1 MLLYKTAPNLEESLE
16 SALIDDE
23 FKSLASD
30 IQQEEIYQ
38 LISDLNKT
46 QQEMRW
52 TNHPKVFLEV
62 AIVKLCQ
69 LETSPIAKS
78 QSVDIN
84 QLTNKINQLE
94 NELREL
100 KKHRVSYPCTIT
112 IPQIWELHFLTEK
125 KTWHYMSMRNPYLER
140 LTTL

>member
-1 MLLYKTAPNLEESLE
+1 M
-16 SALIDDE
+16 IDDE

-38 LISDLNKT
+38 LISELNKT

-69 LETSPIAKS
+69 LETSPISNS

-94 NELREL
+94 NEIREL
-100 KKHRVSYPCTIT
+100 KKHGVAVREEVQATT
-112 IPQIWELHFLTEK
+112 VQK
-125 KTWHYMSMRNPYLER
+125 KPASHIKRFPSSSRENK
-140 LTTL
+140 